1 MDTFDKDDKGF
12 AEIEQYWTFSE
23 TSKYGTKTF
32 KPQNKEQEKL
42 YWEYKDA
49 KLNSFYGPAIMGPI
63 LFIILIII
71 IIGYL
76 LCNYAFFTTRFNEL
90 FINSFYLWIIM
101 VIWVLYETNNY
112 DKKTLTLRKRV
123 ETEIPHN

>member
-1 MDTFDKDDKGF
+1 
-12 AEIEQYWTFSE
+12 
-23 TSKYGTKTF
+23 
-32 KPQNKEQEKL
+32 
-42 YWEYKDA
+42 
-49 KLNSFYGPAIMGPI
+49 MGPI
-63 LFIILIII
+63 LFIILMVI

-76 LCNYAFFTTRFNEL
+76 LCNYAFFTTKFNEL